1 VRDVDLR
8 RYEQLKADRELINQ
22 AAAYL
27 RGHARQDH
35 FAGVLHRP
43 EVAFGLAS
51 ILDEL
56 SRQLAEVNDGI
67 RWETVR
73 ACRQLLGLPAA

>member
-1 VRDVDLR
+1 MRDVDLR
-8 RYEQLKADRELINQ
+8 RYEQLKADRELINH

-43 EVAFGLAS
+43 EVAA
-51 ILDEL
+51 
-56 SRQLAEVNDGI
+56 A
-67 RWETVR
+67 TR
-73 ACRQLLGLPAA
+73 ADLPR